1 MMRRT
6 RVLHVLKIFRP
17 DFTGEGVF
25 LERCSAMMGALDPS
39 VEHDLLVTMTPEP
52 ATPAPILGLIPRRI
66 YLSGSTLSQW
76 RREARLLWWL
86 MRNLHRYRVVHMRT
100 HADWYFLSYLLVKLA
115 GRRLVLSATL
125 DDSVPGLVRHYGPS
139 RRPVVQRLFRVFDA
153 FVSISPKLHQE
164 TIAVMAPARC
174 HLIECGIEFP
184 PSDRGRGRAMRARLG
199 IPNDALV
206 LIFVGGLVD
215 RKDPMLLVRN
225 HAAILQRFPDTW
237 LLLVGPTL
245 EPDYL
250 EAMQQQVRRSGIAH
264 RLVFV
269 GEVTNPHLYFEAAD
283 IMVFASKLEGFGTV
297 VPEAMGHGLPAVVR
311 ALPGV
316 NDNFVRPNETGFA
329 FTDDA
334 GYRDAV
340 LRLAGDAVL
349 RQSIG
354 AAGQALVR
362 ERYDMARVARRYLA
376 TYGLGR
382 SPDVAPDAALV
393 PEPPM
398 PAILTRPIRT
408 ASITDRRFHT
418 KVAEPPETLPCLMVL
433 ADAEEAFD
441 WGKPFSRAATD
452 VSSMARQVDAHRV
465 YERYGVRPTYLVD
478 YPVAIQDA
486 GRAPL
491 RELLADRRCDIGA
504 QLHPWVSPPYTEE
517 VTTWNSFN
525 GNLPAALEYAKLERL
540 CAAITDAFG
549 TAPRI
554 YRAGR
559 YGVGARTAEMLLAL
573 GFQADSSTMP
583 RWSYVREGGPDYL
596 DASTRLYWLDA
607 ACTLLEIPNS
617 AAFVGRLAGSG
628 EGGGAAALF
637 HPLSERLGLTGA
649 AARLGLMERIKL
661 TPEGTSPAEAKRL
674 IRAMLATGHRT
685 FVVSYHTSSL
695 QPGNTPYVRNAEDLA
710 RFLGWLDEVLDFF
723 RTEARGSFAT
733 WQDVR
738 ARALHGTVEH
748 PAHDTSPAL
757 AAGG

>member
-1 MMRRT
+1 MTRRT

-52 ATPAPILGLIPRRI
+52 VTPPPVLGLIPRRT
-66 YLSGSTLSQW
+66 YLSGGRLSQG

-100 HADWYFLSYLLVKLA
+100 HADWYFLSYLLIKLA

-125 DDSVPGLVRHYGPS
+125 DDSVPGLVGLYGPS
-139 RRPVVQRLFRVFDA
+139 RRPVVRRLFRVFDA

-164 TIAVMAPARC
+164 TIAVMAPERC

-184 PSDRGRGRAMRARLG
+184 PTDRARGRAMRARLG
-199 IPNDALV
+199 IPDDALV

-225 HAAILQRFPDTW
+225 HAAILERFPDTW

-245 EPDYL
+245 EADYL
-250 EAMQQQVRRSGIAH
+250 AALRQQVLQSGIAH

-316 NDNFVRPNETGFA
+316 NDTFVRPKETGFA

-340 LRLAGDAVL
+340 LRLAGDAAL
-349 RQSIG
+349 RQRIG

-376 TYGLGR
+376 TYGLG
-382 SPDVAPDAALV
+382 PAPEPAAP
-393 PEPPM
+393 PEPPV
-398 PAILTRPIRT
+398 PAVLTRPIRT
-408 ASITDRRFHT
+408 ASITDPRFHT
-418 KVAEPPETLPCLMVL
+418 KVAEPPETPPCLLVL

-452 VSSMARQVDAHRV
+452 VSSMARQDAAHRV

-478 YPVAIQDA
+478 YPVATQDA
-486 GRAPL
+486 GRQPL
-491 RELLADRRCDIGA
+491 RELLADRRCDVGA

-540 CAAITDAFG
+540 CGAITDAFG

-583 RWSYVREGGPDYL
+583 RWSYEREGGPDYL
-596 DASTRLYWLDA
+596 DASTRLYWLDTA
-607 ACTLLEIPNS
+607 RTLLEIPNS
-617 AAFVGRLAGSG
+617 AAFVGRLAGG
-628 EGGGAAALF
+628 GDGGGRAAALF
-637 HPLSERLGLTGA
+637 HPLSERLGLTGT
-649 AARLGLMERIKL
+649 AARLGLLERIKL
-661 TPEGTSPAEAKRL
+661 TPEGTSTAEAKRL

-723 RTEARGSFAT
+723 RTEARGGFAT

-738 ARALHGTVEH
+738 ARALAGV
-748 PAHDTSPAL
+748 ASPAL
-757 AAGG
+757 RDPSPALVAGG

>member
-1 MMRRT
+1 MKRRT

-52 ATPAPILGLIPRRI
+52 ATPAPILGLIPRRT
-66 YLSGSTLSQW
+66 YLSGSAVSQW
-76 RREARLLWWL
+76 RREARLQWWL
-86 MRNLHRYRVVHMRT
+86 LRNLHRYRVVHMRT
-100 HADWYFLSYLLVKLA
+100 HADWYFLSYLLIKLA

-125 DDSVPGLVRHYGPS
+125 DDSVPGLVKLYGPS

-153 FVSISPKLHQE
+153 FVSISPKLHRE
-164 TIAVMAPARC
+164 TSAMMAPERC

-184 PSDRGRGRAMRARLG
+184 PSDRDRGRAMRARLG
-199 IPNDALV
+199 IPEHALV

-225 HAAILQRFPDTW
+225 HAAILERFPDTW

-245 EPDYL
+245 EPEYL
-250 EAMQQQVRRSGIAH
+250 DALQQTARRGGITH

-316 NDNFVRPNETGFA
+316 NDSFVRHGETGFA
-329 FTDDA
+329 FTDDD
-334 GYRDAV
+334 GYRAAV
-340 LRLAGDAVL
+340 LRLAGDPAL
-349 RQSIG
+349 RRAIG
-354 AAGQALVR
+354 ATGQALVR

-376 TYGLGR
+376 TYGLG
-382 SPDVAPDAALV
+382 PPPDAAAASEAVPSDLV
-393 PEPPM
+393 
-398 PAILTRPIRT
+398 RPQRT
-408 ASITDRRFHT
+408 ASIPDRRFHT
-418 KVAEPPETLPCLMVL
+418 PVAEPPETPPCLLVM

-452 VSSMARQVDAHRV
+452 VSSMAHQVAAHRI

-504 QLHPWVSPPYTEE
+504 QLHPWVNPPHTED

-525 GNLPAALEYAKLERL
+525 GNLPVALEHAKLTRL
-540 CAAITDAFG
+540 CEAIADAFG
-549 TAPRI
+549 AAPRI

-559 YGVGARTAEMLLAL
+559 YGVGARTAELLLGL

-596 DASTRLYWLDA
+596 DASTRLYWLDR
-607 ACTLLEIPNS
+607 ACQLLEIPNS
-617 AAFVGRLAGSG
+617 AAFVGRLAGKDGDSG
-628 EGGGAAALF
+628 RAAALF
-637 HPLSERLGLTGA
+637 HPLSERLGLTGT
-649 AARLGLMERIKL
+649 AARLGLLERIKL
-661 TPEGTSPAEAKRL
+661 TPEGTTPDEAKRL

-685 FVVSYHTSSL
+685 FVLSYHTSSL

-723 RTEARGSFAT
+723 RTEARGGFAT

-738 ARALHGTVEH
+738 ARALQGSASSAQHE
-748 PAHDTSPAL
+748 ASPVL